1 MALTKEQLALYFQR
15 IGYEGTPDRTSA
27 TLGAIQEAHL
37 NHIPY
42 ENLDLTRGVPLS
54 LEEGDLFE
62 KLVTRRRGG
71 YCFEQNGLLFSA
83 SPAWAFLSPSIAA
96 GLSTGSPRLS
106 RSAATGCS
114 G

>member
-42 ENLDLTRGVPLS
+42 ENLDLTRGCPS
-54 LEEGDLFE
+54 PW
-62 KLVTRRRGG
+62 RRGT
-71 YCFEQNGLLFSA
+71 C
-83 SPAWAFLSPSIAA
+83 
-96 GLSTGSPRLS
+96 S
-106 RSAATGCS
+106 RNW
-114 G
+114 